1 MALLPWHK
9 IETVL
14 LDMDGTLLDLHFDTH
29 FWLEHIPKKLS
40 EKTGRSLET
49 CKQEMLDACDEV
61 SGQLQWYCLDYW
73 ADKLQLDI
81 MQAKR
86 EITHLIRMRD
96 DCMPFLDALKASG
109 RNVVLVTNAHPGS
122 LSLKV
127 EKTQLDEHI
136 DTLISTHQFG
146 VSKESQSLWQQLHD
160 HLGFNPET
168 TLFVDD
174 SERILDAA
182 REYGI
187 AYTLGITNPD
197 SQQPEN
203 NITGHV
209 SINNYH
215 SVLTSIIEDNF
226 DPHHA

>member
-29 FWLEHIPKKLS
+29 FWVEHIPKKLA
-40 EKTGRSLET
+40 EKTGKSVEECTEDMKGAL
-49 CKQEMLDACDEV
+49 AEV
-61 SGQLQWYCLDYW
+61 YGQIQWYCLDYW
-73 ADKLQLDI
+73 QERLDIDI

-86 EITHLIRMRD
+86 ELAHLIKMRD
-96 DCMPFLDALKASG
+96 DCLPFLDALKASN
-109 RNVVLVTNAHPGS
+109 RKVVLVTNAHPDS

-127 EKTQLDEHI
+127 ERTQLDAHI

-146 VSKESQSLWQQLHD
+146 VSKESQGLWQQLHA
-160 HLGFNPET
+160 HLNFDPAT

-182 REYGI
+182 KAFGV

-197 SQQPEN
+197 SQQAD
-203 NITGHV
+203 IDIKGHPYT
-209 SINNYH
+209 NNYH
-215 SVLTSIIEDNF
+215 DLLESILTNNF
-226 DPHHA
+226 EEQK